1 MFSKLIRRIGSFEI
15 SRVWPFLLAAL
26 IIAYQI
32 FAPPVVAVAN
42 NGDFSKVIARF
53 SLGSP
58 FEDEHRFTHVRLTF
72 DSHYHW
78 NPGFFSSE
86 TMLFVIALGV
96 NTVLSKK
103 GDFDIRYMGALHAA
117 LLLATFYLAL
127 PLFNCMDRRYRPIFS
142 TLAVLVFTDVFYVS
156 GLNSFYMDTAS
167 TLFLLLAIVFYLR
180 AARWREGRDRL
191 GLAIACLLFATA
203 KTQHILTAGLIA
215 VLVIWK
221 ARALGGGTRF
231 RLMMAAAMLAAF
243 GIAGVTS
250 PPSYSASNI
259 FDVVFWSILPH
270 SGNVPADLAALGLD
284 DSYRRFTGIHSFSEG
299 SPMADLNFVAA
310 FHARTSYIRLLK
322 FYKRHPDVAY
332 RLIIEGLDAGGRPRP
347 ILGNFDPSEGLPPHA
362 ESRAFSMWS
371 SAKGS
376 LFAERGGVYLYF
388 TIGALLIVCGAA
400 LWNRRKYPAG
410 IAEGLCFLSA
420 AVVVEMLVA
429 SLAAVLD
436 PTRHFY
442 FFNVTLDCVLVCG
455 AAVGILCFSIDFGI
469 DAPQRPRNLLN

>member
-1 MFSKLIRRIGSFEI
+1 MGVGGVSRWWPVLVAAVIIG
-15 SRVWPFLLAAL
+15 
-26 IIAYQI
+26 YQI
-32 FAPPVVAVAN
+32 FVPPVIGVAN

-58 FEDEHRFTHVRLTF
+58 FEDEHKFAHVHLTF

-86 TMLFVIALGV
+86 TLLFVIALGV
-96 NTVLSKK
+96 NTLFSKK

-117 LLLATFYLAL
+117 LLLAAFYLAL
-127 PLFNCMDRRYRPIFS
+127 PLFDTLDRRRRLIFS
-142 TLAVLVFTDVFYVS
+142 TVAVFVFTDVFYVS
-156 GLNSFYMDTAS
+156 ELNSFYMDIAS

-180 AARWREGRDRL
+180 AAIWHDGRDRL
-191 GLAIACLLFATA
+191 GLAAACLLFATA

-221 ARALGGGTRF
+221 ARALGGGNRF
-231 RLMMAAAMLAAF
+231 RLLMATGTLAAF
-243 GIAGVTS
+243 GIAAATS

-270 SGNVPADLAALGLD
+270 SNNVPADLAALGLD
-284 DSYRRFTGIHSFSEG
+284 ESYRRFSGIHSFSDG

-310 FHARTSYIRLLK
+310 FQSRISYTRLIK

-332 RLIIEGLDAGGRPRP
+332 RLIVEGLDAGSRPRP

-362 ESRAFSMWS
+362 ESHAFSLWS

-376 LFAERGGVYLYF
+376 LFAGRGELYLYF
-388 TIGALLIVCGAA
+388 TLGALLIICAAA
-400 LWNRRKYPAG
+400 LWSRRKYPAG
-410 IAEGLCFLSA
+410 TAEALCFLA
-420 AVVVEMLVA
+420 GAVVLEMLVA

-436 PTRHFY
+436 PTRHFF

-455 AAVGILCFSIDFGI
+455 VAAGMTFAPTGHRILE
-469 DAPQRPRNLLN
+469 LKE